1 MAVHFK
7 FKACLYFDS
16 GGNHM
21 YSALFESAW
30 AELENFVA
38 HYFVF
43 PLIVG
48 ILFVISLVHDLI
60 SF

>member
-1 MAVHFK
+1 
-7 FKACLYFDS
+7 
-16 GGNHM
+16 M